1 MGCPHYFLKNTISH
15 CDTLLFGKTNKMQSQ
30 LFVYKLCDP
39 FPPIPFLFH
48 QLCTRWS
55 SQQNFSTCCFAWKT
69 VGKKAAVAEASSV
82 FYYVTC
88 WYGGELLGCHTV
100 YELSM
105 RHSELNFNKY
115 LPENNFFAWHIHS
128 LVFLF
133 ERHTKRMLIFGGH
146 FSFRIEILDQCVPQK
161 FSIEKRLGVV
171 LSLFVCHMR
180 SIKGFK
186 NLFHYNVCLHTI
198 SKVE

>member
-1 MGCPHYFLKNTISH
+1 MWPLSSH
-15 CDTLLFGKTNKMQSQ
+15 PL
-30 LFVYKLCDP
+30 
-39 FPPIPFLFH
+39 LFH

-105 RHSELNFNKY
+105 QHSELNFNKY
-115 LPENNFFAWHIHS
+115 LPENDFFCLAYS
-128 LVFLF
+128 FACF
-133 ERHTKRMLIFGGH
+133 FGRCMKRMLIFVDI
-146 FSFRIEILDQCVPQK
+146 FSSRIYKFQTSVLQK

-186 NLFHYNVCLHTI
+186 NLFHYSNVCLHTI
-198 SKVE
+198 SKVVQNIHKIHF